1 MLTSSPY
8 VQNEDQQ
15 QKRNCARAM
24 IFQLLSSNTRPEKL
38 LCDWIW
44 KQYQEENPIFQDAGQ
59 FISNK
64 AEQFIGKNKLIRIN
78 VNGQTLNQQG
88 SAHIDYP
95 HRDHYTF
102 VYFSNTKWDKRWDGS
117 FRVFTDLANYSFDY
131 QSNSGVLVHADW
143 PHYGQAPNIN
153 TDALR
158 TTIAWSYCELH

>member
-1 MLTSSPY
+1 MKQP
-8 VQNEDQQ
+8 VQIDNVFAKQLHHKLYDEINKTGWFLHNESTPNSR
-15 QKRNCARAM
+15 K
-24 IFQLLSSNTRPEKL
+24 F
-38 LCDWIW
+38 W

-102 VYFSNTKWDKRWDGS
+102 VYFSNTKWDKRWDGA
-117 FRVFTDLANYSFDY
+117 FRVFTDSASYSYDY

-153 TDALR
+153 TDSLR
-158 TTIAWSYCELH
+158 TTIAWSYCEIH